1 MDVRHQSFKEAL
13 INQIITIIN
22 KYINE
27 NIDSLLKNESLQ
39 SEIKYICKHIYD
51 YLNIPVDI
59 DGILSKHNLLSIDVV
74 MLPLVTDPE
83 ANRIL
88 NNGDFKKLINEIK
101 LTLINQKNI
110 KETAHNSFIRKN
122 ILNLFNENQL

>member
-13 INQIITIIN
+13 LNQIITTIN

-27 NIDSLLKNESLQ
+27 NVDSLLENKSLQ

-51 YLNIPVDI
+51 YLTIPVDI

-74 MLPLVTDPE
+74 LFPIISDPE

-101 LTLINQKNI
+101 LTLINQKNV
-110 KETAHNSFIRKN
+110 KET
-122 ILNLFNENQL
+122 